1 MRKGLCDQWYLCV
14 CGCVCVCVCVCVTK
28 KCPFT
33 RLPGKRLHKK
43 DAYSSLIHFLC
54 RQRYE
59 LDLLSHTENA
69 KYLVYLEIVTA
80 TFCLDK
86 LADKAGRANPNITPT
101 YQWIEIAVLHEIS
114 LVQQSTDS
122 AHNTQGVCS
131 VELEL

>member
-14 CGCVCVCVCVCVTK
+14 CVCVCDQKTSIYMI
-28 KCPFT
+28 T
-33 RLPGKRLHKK
+33 GQTSSQKRCIQLTHP
-43 DAYSSLIHFLC
+43 LLC
-54 RQRYE
+54 RQRCE

-122 AHNTQGVCS
+122 AHHAQGVCS